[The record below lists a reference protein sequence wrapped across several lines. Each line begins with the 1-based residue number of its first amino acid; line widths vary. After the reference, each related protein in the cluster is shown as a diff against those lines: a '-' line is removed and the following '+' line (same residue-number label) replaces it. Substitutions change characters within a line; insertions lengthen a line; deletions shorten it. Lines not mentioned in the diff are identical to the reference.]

1 MKAIIYSIL
10 FLLLFS
16 CSGEKQEYTE
26 YPEYTEHKIEFN
38 TIKYTYRV
46 SEYKRID
53 TLEFHYLNNNY
64 IIRERFYDDKVELS
78 VKRKDTIIYIKNNF
92 Y

>member
-16 CSGEKQEYTE
+16 CSGEKQ
-26 YPEYTEHKIEFN
+26 EYTEHKIEFN

>member
-1 MKAIIYSIL
+1 MKNIIITL
-10 FLLLFS
+10 AFLLIIS
-16 CSGEKQEYTE
+16 CSGEKQ
-26 YPEYTEHKIEFN
+26 EYTEHKIEFN

-64 IIRERFYDDKVELS
+64 HIRERFYDDKVELS
-78 VKRKDTIIYIKNNF
+78 VKRKDTIIYIMN
-92 Y
+92 